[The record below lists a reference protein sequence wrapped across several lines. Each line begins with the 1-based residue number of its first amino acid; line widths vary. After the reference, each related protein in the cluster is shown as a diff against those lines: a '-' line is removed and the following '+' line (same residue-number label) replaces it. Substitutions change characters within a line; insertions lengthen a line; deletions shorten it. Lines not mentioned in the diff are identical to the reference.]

1 MFVFNHDTVSL
12 TESRKHLAL
21 VLDSRSDFKKHLQ
34 IILYK
39 SF

>member
-12 TESRKHLAL
+12 TESQKHLAL

-34 IILYK
+34 II
-39 SF
+39 